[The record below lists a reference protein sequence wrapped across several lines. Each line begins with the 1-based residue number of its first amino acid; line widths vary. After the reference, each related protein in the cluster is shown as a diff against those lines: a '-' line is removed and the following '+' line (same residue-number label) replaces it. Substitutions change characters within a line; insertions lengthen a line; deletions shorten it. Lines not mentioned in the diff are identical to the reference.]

1 MKKTASL
8 IMSVVLLITAL
19 NVTAYAAGEK
29 VVAISDADDLASM
42 KDGQSYILTQNIDI
56 SEGWTTISEFSG
68 VLDGNGYTVTVPKD
82 APILKSCL
90 ELSRT

>member
-8 IMSVVLLITAL
+8 IMSVVLLMMAL

-56 SEGWTTISEFSG
+56 SEGWTWLALLSG
-68 VLDGNGYTVTVPKD
+68 SLY
-82 APILKSCL
+82 
-90 ELSRT
+90 SRSK